1 MPHIVITLDQ
11 SEGVQ
16 YGGSVEKEHEEVII
30 LRAVEPHQYLE
41 RESLC
46 SSTHHCAARVARV
59 IGEGLRLSGT

>member
-1 MPHIVITLDQ
+1 M
-11 SEGVQ
+11 GVAWK
-16 YGGSVEKEHEEVII
+16 KEHEEVII